1 MSNLSN
7 DHWFERNCDPSDVE
21 QQEQPVQSG
30 GGGTGAPGGAPSP
43 NTLTAVVEQLLG
55 QCYGDQGTLQPNNFP
70 DLTEEPLPPPTYI
83 SWKPILDTILGL
95 GLDAPDTGDI
105 SISVI
110 DNEDENSGDVC
121 TSPKGTNNMTRD
133 TVDCDDGKN
142 PDLEECLQNHLDCHF
157 RPYVGGAWKPPQAD
171 CDSFVPKASY
181 GMTNQVCIR
190 NCVTERVPIFEYL
203 KGMSNTGGAVFNGP
217 NTITV
222 SGNTS
227 QTISLEFQWDDN
239 PRTYGTAVD
248 QISVGGATFTR
259 NGEKG
264 KITTAVTLS
273 PGDYSISYSG
283 LSGSGYSVDN
293 DKNYGDNKSVKF
305 LDNDGNDA
313 NARFSILGN
322 NNIGRDHRYGKFD
335 IPTSGYQ
342 MGGIRWYGNL
352 VPSGTGR
359 SVPVYRTFSSSRQ
372 DTQLLSDPAGEGGDL
387 DAGGY
392 QPRDEVLFYGYREA
406 EDMIS
411 ELMDGEEPAALHRY
425 YSFEGE
431 DHRYSIEP
439 LGNVAR
445 APNLKNN
452 IFRFDTPAESRLKI
466 TLNTRRGS
474 ASYEN
479 TIGWYV
485 TDENNV
491 PIAGRVLLS
500 NATDSSG
507 TFHRSIPKDEINSYM
522 PCNLG
527 FFMIPDGNNGGAS
540 DGQDITFSAHN
551 NQYGAGYTTNQNSHP
566 RQNGYV
572 WFSDRRLNPGKKD
585 MTKWP
590 DAVWQYW
597 EDLWDG
603 DEDYN
608 DTRLSYRVGYG
619 DSEYYYEGIECYVFA
634 EPAAPVFASINT
646 QDDCEKKAFKE
657 GSFADVMLTRT
668 ECGNY
673 SEHPKTGADQWE
685 CGKCKGNYANSRNRV
700 QRVTVAKSTT
710 LSIRSHGG
718 MTAGYGD
725 CTKFTWQ
732 LKLNGFVIYEETS
745 LASEWKTIGAV
756 LHTFPVEAGDK
767 LVFKIKSIDTGHY
780 NGKTSPAFALRD
792 ENEGTYVNTWTVN
805 LITQSHSY
813 GTDSK
818 DQAEGQPQSGP
829 DITEPCGLPIS
840 GELFIYENDP
850 SQVLAGR
857 QMAVTKEDYTTV
869 LTNKVVNQSANVF
882 ANNADRGADRMRYI
896 NGKDIA
902 SYDNGYIGYVDVVAK
917 NDFAVRLKFEIDR
930 PTSGTYFDWHDYKV
944 RWYLDSVEDWGS
956 GGFKVG
962 DEFDFIIDNNEENYN
977 KRTRTWFGPKYVKLG
992 FKVTG
997 INSDQCPDPAELQ
1010 GRIQDIAL
1018 DSYSDL
1024 TVPRQPAAMVI
1035 NNQSTTGNEYAV
1047 NMNEIFQS
1055 FFLYENG
1062 NATSF
1067 HQYWMEQTTAGNNVV
1082 FRTDYYDKGGLS
1094 FRLKI
1099 RVTFQDHYDSGD
1111 AYKFDKYGWFG
1122 MVSISDV
1129 FDYGKRYDTE
1139 DVINIQWPPADL
1151 QYSDGSE
1158 AQSPYYP
1165 SQTNLPKKVLVRDAT
1180 TGRYKRN
1187 ARMALYQKMHDK
1199 TSNIWYSNRTPY
1211 QPTQIRNFNIIIK
1224 DTD

>member
-21 QQEQPVQSG
+21 QQEQPVPSG

-95 GLDAPDTGDI
+95 GLSAPDTGDI

-110 DNEDENSGDVC
+110 DPDDENSGDIC
-121 TSPKGTNNMTRD
+121 NSPPETTNMSRT
-133 TVDCDDGKN
+133 TVDCDKGKN
-142 PDLEECLQNHLDCHF
+142 PDLERCLQNHLDCHF

-181 GMTNQVCIR
+181 GTTNQVCIR
-190 NCVTERVPIFEYL
+190 NCVTERVPIFEYK

-217 NTITV
+217 NTVTV
-222 SGNTS
+222 TGNTS
-227 QTISLEFQWDDN
+227 QTISFELQWDDN
-239 PRTYGTAVD
+239 PRTAGTAVD
-248 QISVGGATFTR
+248 TVTVSGTTFTR
-259 NGEKG
+259 SGEKG
-264 KITTAVTLS
+264 KLTQALTLA
-273 PGDYSISYSG
+273 PGDYTISYTG

-293 DKNYGDNKSVKF
+293 DKNYGNNKSIAFK
-305 LDNDGNDA
+305 DNDGNDA

-322 NNIGRDHRYGKFD
+322 NNLGRDHRYGKFD
-335 IPTSGYQ
+335 IPDAGYE

-359 SVPVYRTFSSSRQ
+359 SVPVYRTFSASRQ
-372 DTQLLSDPAGEGGDL
+372 DTQLLSDPAGEQADL

-392 QPRDEVLFYGYREA
+392 QPRDEVLFFGYREA

-411 ELMDGEEPAALHRY
+411 ELMEGEEPAALHRY
-425 YSFEGE
+425 YSFEGN
-431 DHRYSIEP
+431 DHKYSIEP
-439 LGNVAR
+439 LGKVMR
-445 APNLKNN
+445 APDLKNN

-474 ASYEN
+474 AQYDN

-491 PIAGRVLLS
+491 PIFGRVLLA

-527 FFMIPDGNNGGAS
+527 FFMIPDGGRGGAS
-540 DGQDITFSAHN
+540 DGQDITFVAHN
-551 NQYGAGYTTNQNSHP
+551 NQYGDGYTTNGQNSHP
-566 RQNGYV
+566 KQNGYV

-597 EDLWDG
+597 EDLWSG

-608 DTRLSYRVGYG
+608 DTRLSYKVGYG
-619 DSEYYYEGIECYVFA
+619 DSEYYYEGIECYVFS
-634 EPAAPVFASINT
+634 EPAQPVFASINT
-646 QDDCEKKAFKE
+646 QDDCEKAAFKE
-657 GSFADVMLTRT
+657 GAFGDVMLTRT

-685 CGKCKGNYANSRNRV
+685 CGKCKGDYANSINRV
-700 QRVTVAKSTT
+700 QKVKIAKTT
-710 LSIRSHGG
+710 TMTIRSHGG

-732 LKLNGFVIYEETS
+732 LKLNGNVIYEEKS
-745 LASEWKTIGAV
+745 LVSEWKRIGAV
-756 LHTFPVEAGDK
+756 LHTFNVEKGDN
-767 LVFKIKSIDTGHY
+767 LVFKIKAINTGHY

-792 ENEGTYVNTWTVN
+792 ENEGVYVNTWTVN

-840 GELFIYENDP
+840 GQLFVWDNHLDDDP
-850 SQVLAGR
+850 D
-857 QMAVTKEDYTTV
+857 KEDYTTV
-869 LTNKVVNQSANVF
+869 LTNKVVDQAANVYLD
-882 ANNADRGADRMRYI
+882 NHERSSQRCRII
-896 NGKDIA
+896 NGKDVA
-902 SYDNGYIGYVDVVAK
+902 QDMEDGDTGFVDVVAK
-917 NDFAVRLKFEIDR
+917 NGFSVRLKYLVTDAEQ
-930 PTSGTYFDWHDYKV
+930 YFV

-956 GGFKVG
+956 GGFKVN
-962 DEFDFIIDNNEENYN
+962 DEFNLHIDNQDEYFNTDQ
-977 KRTRTWFGPKYVKLG
+977 RGFDGITWSGPKWYMLG
-992 FKVTG
+992 FKVTA
-997 INSDQCPDPAELQ
+997 INSDQCPDPAENQ
-1010 GRIQDIAL
+1010 GRIQDIEL

-1024 TVPRQPAAMVI
+1024 TIPRQPGALVV

-1067 HQYWMEQTTAGNNVV
+1067 HQYWMEKTTAGQNVI
-1082 FRTDYYDKGGLS
+1082 FRTDYRDKGGLH

-1099 RVTFQDHYDSGD
+1099 RVVFQDHYDSGD
-1111 AYKFDKYGWFG
+1111 SYKFDKYGWFG

-1129 FDYGKRYDTE
+1129 FDYGKRYDTD

-1165 SQTNLPKKVLVRDAT
+1165 NQTNLPKKVLVRDAT

-1199 TSNIWYSNRTPY
+1199 TSNVWYSNRTPY
-1211 QPTQIRNFNIIIK
+1211 QPTQIRYFNIVIK